1 MYMSYI
7 QGNVKSAKAKKIAVI
22 TSRFN
27 WEVCELLEA
36 GALSELAKFDYSAD
50 KILQIRVPG
59 AFEIGLAAKYA
70 IESGCEAVITL
81 GAVIRGETTHYD
93 YVCASV
99 ERACT
104 ELQMQ
109 TGVPVAF
116 GVLTTENE
124 EQAFARA
131 GGAHGNKGAE
141 AAAVALEMLALKK
154 TILQ

>member
-1 MYMSYI
+1 MALVE
-7 QGNVKSAKAKKIAVI
+7 GKANLAKAKKIAVI

-27 WEVCELLEA
+27 WEVCEKLEA
-36 GALSELAKFDYSAD
+36 GALKELAKYDYTSEQ
-50 KILQIRVPG
+50 ILQIRVPG
-59 AFEIGLAAKYA
+59 AFEIALAAKYA
-70 IESGCEAVITL
+70 IANQCDAVIAL

-104 ELQMQ
+104 ELQLQ
-109 TGVPVAF
+109 TAVPVAF

-141 AAAVALEMLALKK
+141 AAAVALEMLHLKQQVY
-154 TILQ
+154 L